1 MIWSIG
7 IPVTALMIML
17 KYRNK
22 LDTWDVK
29 KYLVMLYQG
38 LRLERYYWEL
48 INTIRKVLLL

>member
-1 MIWSIG
+1 M
-7 IPVTALMIML
+7 VML